1 MGTLAPGASM
11 LEVALHQGNHD
22 RKHKFWNVSTERY
35 NVHTP
40 SAVAAGMLL
49 HTNNKFTME
58 TVK

>member
-1 MGTLAPGASM
+1 MLFNNLLGVPG
-11 LEVALHQGNHD
+11 
-22 RKHKFWNVSTERY
+22 RNVSTERY
-35 NVHTP
+35 NVYTP